1 MTIGLLVYFVGVVG
15 RIGCATSLD
24 PVGDDLRVAFD
35 DVLSKRL
42 FLQRVFS
49 TVCGYLFVG
58 LVQAW

>member
-1 MTIGLLVYFVGVVG
+1 MVG